1 MQAGISTW
9 GRAPIH
15 RRYRFILRG
24 SAKPVLD
31 YLINIAELAEFDRI
45 CIFLSVVSW
54 SGIMN
59 DKGRYRQHPRR
70 QRLRPFQAV
79 SLATEIPSRSFTAS

>member
-1 MQAGISTW
+1 MRMQAGISTW

-59 DKGRYRQHPRR
+59 DKGRLLQESDTAH
-70 QRLRPFQAV
+70 LR
-79 SLATEIPSRSFTAS
+79 

>member
-1 MQAGISTW
+1 MQAGISTG

-15 RRYRFILRG
+15 HRYRFILRG

-31 YLINIAELAEFDRI
+31 YLINIAEFAKFDRM

-54 SGIMN
+54 SGII
-59 DKGRYRQHPRR
+59 
-70 QRLRPFQAV
+70 
-79 SLATEIPSRSFTAS
+79 E

>member
-1 MQAGISTW
+1 MRMQAGISTG

-15 RRYRFILRG
+15 LHYRFILRG

-31 YLINIAELAEFDRI
+31 YLINIAEFAGFDRM

-59 DKGRYRQHPRR
+59 DKGRYRYTSRDHDFA
-70 QRLRPFQAV
+70 RP
-79 SLATEIPSRSFTAS
+79 LASRVACY

>member
-1 MQAGISTW
+1 VFTNANAGRDFDW

-15 RRYRFILRG
+15 LCYRFILPG

-31 YLINIAELAEFDRI
+31 YLINIAEFAEFDRI
-45 CIFLSVVSW
+45 CVFLSVVSW

-59 DKGRYRQHPRR
+59 DKGR
-70 QRLRPFQAV
+70 
-79 SLATEIPSRSFTAS
+79 SLQ